1 MACSSC
7 SQSAPF
13 STGYLSSNCTSLGD
27 CFVDA
32 ACVGYIGP
40 NLTCSGINTND
51 RLDVILQKIDPLLCA
66 AGGDYSTY
74 NTFCLAPIN
83 SAQEFVE
90 TISEEFCDLQTAYN
104 TFTGTTFP
112 AYQATITAALTAIT
126 SPNITCTSAG
136 VTSADTLVNVLTKY
150 CTKFASIDTALN
162 PSTANWSSCYSV
174 SPAPTTVIDGFNT
187 LIAQICLL
195 KTAVTNNTAALP
207 TFNNTGSC
215 LPTPGASDSLVD
227 TVNKIKTRLCQTGT
241 IDNSTITWGCV
252 TAPTGNQNLQDAL
265 QNVITLVTANTKIIP
280 TEFSSDFTVTNVD
293 DGNLCL
299 GKHIALATPSTQDRF
314 VAATSSDSTP
324 GVLQDK
330 LVAGTNLALDY
341 STTPGKVIINATGGG
356 GTGAGTVLADNTD
369 STQGYL
375 IDKLEVGT
383 AGLGI
388 TVTPTL
394 DTTDSD
400 DHKVSFVVNV
410 NPVTLFTALLTA
422 LSNDSGLKALF
433 CAAIN
438 SCPSPCSA
446 AMNVQV
452 TYQSG
457 TTTTTTS
464 TTSTSSTTSTTTT
477 STSTTTTTTL

>member
-1 MACSSC
+1 
-7 SQSAPF
+7 
-13 STGYLSSNCTSLGD
+13 
-27 CFVDA
+27 
-32 ACVGYIGP
+32 
-40 NLTCSGINTND
+40 
-51 RLDVILQKIDPLLCA
+51 
-66 AGGDYSTY
+66 
-74 NTFCLAPIN
+74 
-83 SAQEFVE
+83 
-90 TISEEFCDLQTAYN
+90 
-104 TFTGTTFP
+104 
-112 AYQATITAALTAIT
+112 
-126 SPNITCTSAG
+126 
-136 VTSADTLVNVLTKY
+136 
-150 CTKFASIDTALN
+150 
-162 PSTANWSSCYSV
+162 
-174 SPAPTTVIDGFNT
+174 
-187 LIAQICLL
+187 
-195 KTAVTNNTAALP
+195 
-207 TFNNTGSC
+207 
-215 LPTPGASDSLVD
+215 
-227 TVNKIKTRLCQTGT
+227 
-241 IDNSTITWGCV
+241 
-252 TAPTGNQNLQDAL
+252 
-265 QNVITLVTANTKIIP
+265 
-280 TEFSSDFTVTNVD
+280 
-293 DGNLCL
+293 
-299 GKHIALATPSTQDRF
+299 
-314 VAATSSDSTP
+314 
-324 GVLQDK
+324 
-330 LVAGTNLALDY
+330 VAGTNLALDY